1 MLTDSQIRTGSPVA
15 LRVCNLRKRY
25 VLRGNWYQRTNVR
38 AADGVSFEIPP
49 GKTMALVGSSG
60 SGKSTVARCVTRLER
75 PDAGEVWL
83 GDINIAQLTARQLW
97 PLRSQI
103 QMIFQDP
110 STAMKPRMSA
120 AETIEEPLLIQNQGT
135 CEERRNHAAQL
146 MEEVGLSPDW
156 LDRRITEFSGGQ
168 KQRIAVARALTLKPK
183 LLVLDEALSGLDL
196 STQVEIAHLLADLQT
211 RYSLTY
217 LLISHDL
224 GLVARMAN
232 SLAIIATGRVVEHGP
247 AREVIGNPQQPET
260 RELVA
265 CAHRLT
271 ETLAR
276 GASV

>member
-1 MLTDSQIRTGSPVA
+1 
-15 LRVCNLRKRY
+15 
-25 VLRGNWYQRTNVR
+25 
-38 AADGVSFEIPP
+38 
-49 GKTMALVGSSG
+49 
-60 SGKSTVARCVTRLER
+60 
-75 PDAGEVWL
+75 
-83 GDINIAQLTARQLW
+83 
-97 PLRSQI
+97 
-103 QMIFQDP
+103 MIFQDP